1 MTTETRKILIT
12 LAAGLVVAFVAA
24 AIGIL
29 TSRGP
34 STRAPA
40 TLPSGADA
48 EAASRAMTFTQ
59 PKAPTP

>member
-1 MTTETRKILIT
+1 MTTETRKILIA

-29 TSRGP
+29 SASRAAFRRGC
-34 STRAPA
+34 R
-40 TLPSGADA
+40 

>member
-29 TSRGP
+29 SSRGP

-40 TLPSGADA
+40 TPAGAEA

-59 PKAPTP
+59 PKVPTP

>member
-29 TSRGP
+29 SSRGP
-34 STRAPA
+34 ST
-40 TLPSGADA
+40 
-48 EAASRAMTFTQ
+48 
-59 PKAPTP
+59 